1 MLRILNFLMLS
12 STLAF
17 IVTGPATSQSLIS
30 SATWSKPIS
39 FDHCDSSGCKKYK
52 SIEFDRK
59 SVGIGQS
66 ISIVNSDNCEII
78 SDLIVTYIKHGNQT
92 RICWINNDENND
104 PPSYIMVGGCKPYGH
119 IS

>member
-39 FDHCDSSGCKKYK
+39 FDHCDSSWCKKYK
-52 SIEFDRK
+52 SIGLDRK
-59 SVGIGQS
+59 SAEIGQS
-66 ISIVNSDNCEII
+66 ISIVNSDNGETI
-78 SDLIVTYIKHGNQT
+78 SELIVTGIKYGNQVSM
-92 RICWINNDENND
+92 CWINNDENND
-104 PPSYIMVGGCKPYGH
+104 TPSYIVVGGCKP
-119 IS
+119 